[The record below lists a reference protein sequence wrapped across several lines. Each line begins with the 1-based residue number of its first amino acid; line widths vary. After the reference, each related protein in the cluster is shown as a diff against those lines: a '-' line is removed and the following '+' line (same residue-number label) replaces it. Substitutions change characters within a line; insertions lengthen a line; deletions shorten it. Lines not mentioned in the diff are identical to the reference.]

1 MRNRMYG
8 FLLLGAFA
16 GSTSATPIDN
26 GLNANGLN
34 ANGLNANGL
43 NANGLNANGLNAN
56 GLNANGL
63 NANGLNA
70 NGLAARGLT
79 REPTASN
86 SATTH
91 LASTPPTRASFG
103 TTSLA
108 LLLREAGRAPLT
120 RQP

>member
-56 GLNANGL
+56 GL
-63 NANGLNA
+63 
-70 NGLAARGLT
+70 AARGLT
-79 REPTASN
+79 GEPTASN

-108 LLLREAGRAPLT
+108 LLLREAGRAPLA